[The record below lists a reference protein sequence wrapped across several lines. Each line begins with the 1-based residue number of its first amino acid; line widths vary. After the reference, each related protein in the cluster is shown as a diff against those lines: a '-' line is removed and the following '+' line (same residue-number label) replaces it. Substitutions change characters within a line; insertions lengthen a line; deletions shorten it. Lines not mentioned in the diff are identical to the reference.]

1 MRFKKNKRESWPE
14 SAGEK
19 GNNMKS
25 ISAIICALVLLG
37 SMAAVRAET
46 CCEKA
51 KAAGKECEHK
61 CCVKAKKEG
70 KVCEKC
76 NPKKEDKKQAAS
88 RESAR
93 LRLGRPRKRN

>member
-1 MRFKKNKRESWPE
+1 VDSCNQACTICLGQSKENK
-14 SAGEK
+14 
-19 GNNMKS
+19 MKS
-25 ISAIICALVLLG
+25 ITAILCAIAMLG
-37 SMAAVRAET
+37 SIAVASAET

-76 NPKKEDKKQAAS
+76 NPKKEEKK
-88 RESAR
+88 
-93 LRLGRPRKRN
+93 